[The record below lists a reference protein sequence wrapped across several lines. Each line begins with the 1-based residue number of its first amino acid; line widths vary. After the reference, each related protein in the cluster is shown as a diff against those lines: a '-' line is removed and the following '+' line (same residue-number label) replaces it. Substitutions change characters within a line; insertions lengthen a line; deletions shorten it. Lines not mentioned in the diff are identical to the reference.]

1 MRWLRTIND
10 DEGTVLSGPEVAMLQ
25 AAVVA
30 ELSQDGEW
38 YKGHVVYVAPTST
51 APRSAACRSLPQ
63 LKTRSGE
70 RATEPCAVRS
80 DLHNWDQCCR
90 IHDPVGAFVLQ
101 ATNRHSA
108 TAIGHIAGS
117 RVYVNGESRNK
128 EASGS
133 HCRGRS
139 LVRESAVDWVEEAG
153 FEAIA
158 AADADEA
165 IRILESRDDIRVV
178 FTDINIQGS
187 IDGLRLAHA
196 IRNRWPPIKLVVTS
210 GRMLPAETNLP
221 EGGRFVAKPYWPAQV
236 ASTFWELI
244 A

>member
-1 MRWLRTIND
+1 MAN
-10 DEGTVLSGPEVAMLQ
+10 
-25 AAVVA
+25 
-30 ELSQDGEW
+30 
-38 YKGHVVYVAPTST
+38 
-51 APRSAACRSLPQ
+51 
-63 LKTRSGE
+63 
-70 RATEPCAVRS
+70 RATKRPAVLIVE
-80 DLHNWDQCCR
+80 D
-90 IHDPVGAFVLQ
+90 
-101 ATNRHSA
+101 
-108 TAIGHIAGS
+108 
-117 RVYVNGESRNK
+117 
-128 EASGS
+128 EA
-133 HCRGRS
+133 